1 MVKNMGKVFGLI
13 GLIFG
18 IIGLVGVWFLTFLFY
33 FSALLISILAI
44 VFGGIGIAKDDSK
57 GLGIAGL
64 ILGIITLI
72 IWLLWPIL
80 VIFGLLGFFM
90 SLFP

>member
-1 MVKNMGKVFGLI
+1 MGKIFGLLGLIFGLI
-13 GLIFG
+13 G
-18 IIGLVGVWFLTFLFY
+18 IIGVWFITFFFY
-33 FSALLISILAI
+33 FGALLIGILAI

-72 IWLLWPIL
+72 IWFIWPIL
-80 VIFGLLGFFM
+80 LLFGLLAFFAG
-90 SLFP
+90 LFP

>member
-1 MVKNMGKVFGLI
+1 MNMGKVFGLI
-13 GLIFG
+13 ALILG
-18 IIGLVGVWFLTFLFY
+18 IIGIIGVWFLTFFFY
-33 FSALLISILAI
+33 FSALIIGILAI

-72 IWLLWPIL
+72 IWFLWPIL
-80 VIFGLLGFFM
+80 LLFGLLGFLASM
-90 SLFP
+90 FP